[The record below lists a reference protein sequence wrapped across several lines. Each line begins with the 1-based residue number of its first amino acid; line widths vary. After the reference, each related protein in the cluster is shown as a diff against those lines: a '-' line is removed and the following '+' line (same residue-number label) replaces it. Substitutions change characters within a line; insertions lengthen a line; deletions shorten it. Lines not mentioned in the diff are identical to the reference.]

1 MPCCECHL
9 PQLMS
14 EVSSFDFEPERIECE
29 DDDTIISD
37 GFGRKVMQAAALED
51 LEAPEQEMLL
61 IGSYPDRTG
70 VLHGLWSTT
79 IRGQ

>member
-1 MPCCECHL
+1 MPCCEFHL

-14 EVSSFDFEPERIECE
+14 ELSSLPERVECE
-29 DDDTIISD
+29 EDDIIIRD
-37 GFGRKVMQAAALED
+37 DFGRKVMQAAALED

-70 VLHGLWSTT
+70 VLQGC
-79 IRGQ
+79 G